1 MLSNRY
7 SSPFTTAISTLIIND
22 AMNDSYGT
30 HAVLNDEVEEFSG
43 THEIPH
49 NITKNE
55 IDKFFDS
62 LKLDS
67 DNLVGTLKLD
77 SDNLTLRNNNGVI
90 GKFNGY
96 PVMGIPAPTRII
108 FNKPYTIVM
117 FADGT
122 KQIVKCPDDVEYNEY
137 EGFVSALA
145 VKMFGTNS
153 HLKKF
158 IFQHMDKPKENKKC
172 DPEPA
177 EEKKPDETQDKK
189 VEKPSE
195 KLKDIEAQI
204 KDLIRKRN
212 KIRRHILARENQE
225 ENK

>member
-7 SSPFTTAISTLIIND
+7 SSPFTTAISTSIIND
-22 AMNDSYGT
+22 AMNDFYST
-30 HAVLNDEVEEFSG
+30 HAVLNDAVKEFSG

-62 LKLDS
+62 LKFDC
-67 DNLVGTLKLD
+67 DD
-77 SDNLTLRNNNGVI
+77 QPLRNKDGII
-90 GKFNGY
+90 GKFKGY

-212 KIRRHILARENQE
+212 KIRRHILARGNQE